1 VLTKLKQLEY
11 QVDDLNEGEEYLDA
25 FVFLGGQPNK
35 EGCVNKSLLI
45 EIIKEEFGLT
55 IDMVV
60 SWLEV
65 TAFRNTCARS
75 GERTKRSPTTI
86 SACS

>member
-1 VLTKLKQLEY
+1 LER
-11 QVDDLNEGEEYLDA
+11 QTEDLSEGEEYLDA

-35 EGCVNKSLLI
+35 EGCISKSLLI

-60 SWLEV
+60 SCLEKTFLGV
-65 TAFRNTCARS
+65 PAQYRR
-75 GERTKRSPTTI
+75 
-86 SACS
+86 